1 MANYIATRRS
11 TNVDRGQTFRDP
23 PRRPTPSLS
32 NRTRIQNQIPTRT
45 VARSVP
51 TVAAFLF
58 RNTPYGRV
66 IWFLRPLLEQWTLQG
81 MEWLLKRD
89 TGGWQL
95 VAECP
100 TGASLPGVQ
109 FEGFGYKHP
118 IWASMIGSCQLS
130 AQASPAGE
138 QNEHWTH
145 DAKFTSTNYLA
156 NPGGTPPLYRWA
168 TWKYWERDVNN
179 IPEPLEVW
187 VRAPSQRPRHEPV
200 RLPQVIPMDKPILQ
214 PSPAPVPIPW
224 PLIPDRNPDPLPEGS
239 DRGYDLPNPT
249 PAPVYPPINYGP
261 PIQTRPDSPVYIH
274 VNPPRR
280 PPEDREKE
288 KKFGGASDATQ
299 EFFKRV
305 SKFKEFST
313 ELQDILE
320 AIHKAI
326 DPKILKKLKAE
337 RGKGYR
343 PTPQSLAKDIYD
355 NFDNIDWEKA
365 LDEVVQNWAEDKVM
379 GTAIRAGDLASKR
392 LGLKSTLQGRGW
404 MPRW

>member
-1 MANYIATRRS
+1 MFDEPTTYGYSNPLWANY
-11 TNVDRGQTFRDP
+11 TNQCVRYQSGPPGDP
-23 PRRPTPSLS
+23 IDQYDYDARYDGWTYLPSLVDIA
-32 NRTRIQNQIPTRT
+32 RYAFQRYWTRT
-45 VARSVP
+45 YGVP
-51 TVAAFLF
+51 
-58 RNTPYGRV
+58 NV
-66 IWFLRPLLEQWTLQG
+66 IEE
-81 MEWLLKRD
+81 EWL
-89 TGGWQL
+89 WS
-95 VAECP
+95 P
-100 TGASLPGVQ
+100 Q
-109 FEGFGYKHP
+109 FE
-118 IWASMIGSCQLS
+118 
-130 AQASPAGE
+130 
-138 QNEHWTH
+138 
-145 DAKFTSTNYLA
+145 D
-156 NPGGTPPLYRWA
+156 
-168 TWKYWERDVNN
+168 
-179 IPEPLEVW
+179 
-187 VRAPSQRPRHEPV
+187 RPRQQPA
-200 RLPQVIPMDKPILQ
+200 RLPQWIPMDKPILQ
-214 PSPAPVPIPW
+214 PDAPVRPIPW
-224 PLIPDRNPDPLPEGS
+224 PLIPDRKPDPLPDGS
-239 DRGYDLPNPT
+239 DRGYDVPNPT

-261 PIQTRPDSPVYIH
+261 PIQTRPDSPVFVH

-326 DPKILKKLKAE
+326 DPKVLKKLKAE